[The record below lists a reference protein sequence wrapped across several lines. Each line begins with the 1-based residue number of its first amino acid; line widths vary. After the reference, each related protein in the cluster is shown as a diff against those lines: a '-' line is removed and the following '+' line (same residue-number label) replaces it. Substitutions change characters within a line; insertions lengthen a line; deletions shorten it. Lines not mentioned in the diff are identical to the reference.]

1 MSLRHWSSFTLAL
14 AASSVS
20 SLALA
25 TPTFPATIRNHLDLA
40 YQPPCTLCHA
50 TVGGGGPVV
59 TAMGRSLLAR
69 GMVANNDASL
79 RAALDRLV
87 TERVDSDGDG
97 TIDIDELLV
106 ASDPN
111 TAQVSNLADVPP
123 LEHGCVGQI
132 APRGRLGAP
141 AFAGVLAA
149 LLLLARRK
157 ERRERPTASGQ
168 SCLPDPRGAVAP
180 DPERKIE

>member
-1 MSLRHWSSFTLAL
+1 
-14 AASSVS
+14 
-20 SLALA
+20 
-25 TPTFPATIRNHLDLA
+25 
-40 YQPPCTLCHA
+40 
-50 TVGGGGPVV
+50 
-59 TAMGRSLLAR
+59 
-69 GMVANNDASL
+69 MVANNDASL
-79 RAALDRLV
+79 QAALDRLV

-111 TAQVSNLADVPP
+111 TEQVSNLADVPP
-123 LEHGCVGQI
+123 LEHGCVGQV

-157 ERRERPTASGQ
+157 KKAPRTPRVAGK

-180 DPERKIE
+180 DLEKGR